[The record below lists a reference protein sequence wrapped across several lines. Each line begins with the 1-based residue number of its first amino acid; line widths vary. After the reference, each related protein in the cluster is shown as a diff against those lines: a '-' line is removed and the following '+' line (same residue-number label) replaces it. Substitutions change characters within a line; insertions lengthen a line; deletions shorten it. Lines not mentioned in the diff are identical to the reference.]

1 MKFALEVRHGR
12 PEIEEFSERLTAAID
27 RNGGEVLTDL
37 DLEPDMVLA
46 VGGDGTMLAAVHR
59 SLAWDVPV
67 LGFNLGTLG
76 FLTAAEP
83 DDLEKVVER
92 LVAGDYET
100 EERTTVR
107 AAIGEVS
114 AVGINDVVVE
124 KIDSTRLI
132 SLDVNIDGEHFV
144 NYRADGL
151 IIATPT
157 GSTAYSFSAGGPL
170 VDPGVEGLVLTP
182 VASHSLFDRA
192 LVIPD
197 TSEIAISVS
206 RDRSVRVNVDKGDL
220 GVLEE
225 GDTVSIRRGAL
236 PARFVTL
243 DPVSF
248 AGLVRDKF
256 GLD

>member
-27 RNGGEVLTDL
+27 GGGGEVVSDPGTR
-37 DLEPDMVLA
+37 PDMVLA

-59 SLAWDVPV
+59 SVGWDVPV

-76 FLTAAEP
+76 FLAAAEP
-83 DDLEKVVER
+83 QNVDEIVER
-92 LVAGDYET
+92 LLNDDFET
-100 EERTTVR
+100 TERTTVL
-107 AAIGEVS
+107 AAIGDS
-114 AVGINDVVVE
+114 TAVGINDVVVE

-144 NYRADGL
+144 TYRADGL

-170 VDPGVEGLVLTP
+170 VAPDVGGLVLTP

-197 TSEIAISVS
+197 TSEIDITVS
-206 RDRSVRVNVDKGDL
+206 RDRGVRVNVDKSDL
-220 GVLEE
+220 GILEE
-225 GDTVSIRRGAL
+225 GGTVRIRRGEV
-236 PARFVTL
+236 PARFVAL
-243 DPVSF
+243 APVSF

-256 GLD
+256 GLS